1 MFVQNNADQSTM
13 IRILDVYI
21 YIWRVGEFNITSTSW
36 VLNLQIEALQRLE
49 LPWRHRFIQKW
60 DIHQNCRVYGEIGL
74 NLENSTFQTVRFW
87 GFPNGELSFAHWPGL
102 AQWRGLLPAPHP
114 AAEPEVWPLQESK
127 PEQKRAIHD
136 HTLLFPKFS
145 ECRTACPHRHWKT
158 NTEKQ
163 KRALSPWYAM
173 VMTPTQVNQSS
184 VFWFLHVSSME
195 SLSQAPNCNA
205 LLLGLIST
213 QKLSIWDPSE
223 MSKVSRNFSRI

>member
-1 MFVQNNADQSTM
+1 M
-13 IRILDVYI
+13 
-21 YIWRVGEFNITSTSW
+21 
-36 VLNLQIEALQRLE
+36 
-49 LPWRHRFIQKW
+49 
-60 DIHQNCRVYGEIGL
+60 
-74 NLENSTFQTVRFW
+74 RFW

-145 ECRTACPHRHWKT
+145 KCRTACPHRHWKT

-195 SLSQAPNCNA
+195 SLSQAPNWQCPAPWADLNTETQH
-205 LLLGLIST
+205 LGSFRDV
-213 QKLSIWDPSE
+213 QSVPKLQQNLTDRVIVLKLNQPLSQS
-223 MSKVSRNFSRI
+223 